1 MPIRTHGP
9 RARACLAFLAYNLA
23 WRTLW
28 LCVYLGERVM
38 LLLIDNYDSFTYNL
52 YHFLGDLG
60 VEVEV
65 VRNDALSVAD
75 AMAKGAEA
83 LMISPGPCDPD
94 RAGICLDLIDA
105 AAGKLPIF
113 GVCLGHQ
120 SIGQAFGGKIVRAP
134 ELMHGKVSHIEH
146 DGKGIFKGLT
156 NPLGVTRYHSLTIEP
171 SSLPECLEVTARTT
185 DGVIM
190 GVQHKELP
198 IYGVQFHPESIASE
212 KGHELLANFI
222 DLAGVSRKEM
232 ISQ

>member
-1 MPIRTHGP
+1 
-9 RARACLAFLAYNLA
+9 
-23 WRTLW
+23 
-28 LCVYLGERVM
+28 M

-65 VRNDALSVAD
+65 VRNDTLSVAD

-120 SIGQAFGGKIVRAP
+120 SIGQAFGGKVVPAP

-146 DGKGIFKGLT
+146 DGKGIFKGLP
-156 NPLGVTRYHSLTIEP
+156 NPLGVTRYHSLTLEP

-212 KGHELLANFI
+212 QGHELLANFL

>member
-1 MPIRTHGP
+1 
-9 RARACLAFLAYNLA
+9 
-23 WRTLW
+23 
-28 LCVYLGERVM
+28 M

-60 VEVEV
+60 VDVEV
-65 VRNDALSVAD
+65 VRNDALSVAE

-94 RAGICLDLIDA
+94 RAGICLDLIEA
-105 AAGKLPIF
+105 AAGTLPIF

-134 ELMHGKVSHIEH
+134 ELMHGKVSQIEH
-146 DGKGIFKGLT
+146 DGKGIFKGLPH
-156 NPLGVTRYHSLTIEP
+156 PLSVTRYHSLTIEP
-171 SSLPECLEVTARTT
+171 SSFPDCLEVTAQTT

-212 KGHELLANFI
+212 KGHELLANFL